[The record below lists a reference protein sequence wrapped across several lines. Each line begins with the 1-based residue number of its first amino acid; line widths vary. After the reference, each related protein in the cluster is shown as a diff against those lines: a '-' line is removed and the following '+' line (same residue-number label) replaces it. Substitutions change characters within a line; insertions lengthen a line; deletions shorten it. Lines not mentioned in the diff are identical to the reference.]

1 MIKLQ
6 DFISDTL
13 KQIIDGVADAQEYA
27 KIKNSYINVNTTE
40 YSGHEIK
47 IKKNSAPEPQLIE
60 FDIALTTT
68 EDQNIKGGLGI
79 FVTGIGLGYQGE
91 TKTMGSEI
99 SRIKF
104 SIPVIL
110 PSDVK
115 PEDLFD
121 KERDPQ
127 VF

>member
-1 MIKLQ
+1 MSSPFCSRL
-6 DFISDTL
+6 
-13 KQIIDGVADAQEYA
+13 
-27 KIKNSYINVNTTE
+27 INVNTTE